1 MTTLALFPL
10 ALFLSAGTPVP
21 PADANTCTTTQASTC
36 TTLSREALTRFV
48 GQWEG
53 ELRVHAERGTSISY
67 VSASNELVNNGNA
80 LLILFQGFAY
90 ANPIDG
96 ASFLTLNEQTSSL
109 SGSWFDTFSCSTI
122 TLSSELATSNHTTT
136 TTTTTGQT
144 ASGPSNLPTI
154 TLAGIALTDQRRIQQ
169 ITTFESDERLL
180 IQLVAIDAQNQQ
192 VPLLSMD
199 LVKLPTGSLSAA
211 ASLRQDVNLL
221 AQLQLSNLNTLLQGS
236 TPTTGVQITSVDVSA
251 E

>member
-21 PADANTCTTTQASTC
+21 PADTTTCQTTQASTC
-36 TTLSREALTRFV
+36 TTLSREALSRFV

-96 ASFLTLNEQTSSL
+96 ASFLTLNEETKAL

-122 TLSSELATSNHTTT
+122 TLSSELTTT
-136 TTTTTGQT
+136 SQTTSQTTTSH
-144 ASGPSNLPTI
+144 AAAAPSTHPTI

-169 ITTFESDERLL
+169 ITTFESDDRLL
-180 IQLVAIDAQNQQ
+180 IQLVAMDDQNQQ
-192 VPLLSMD
+192 VPLLSLD

-211 ASLRQDVNLL
+211 ASLRQDVNFL